1 MVTHQ
6 SSVAITIVNRAGKR
20 LLSTA
25 QRLVLSIPG
34 LSARAANTKTSRQP
48 FQRALSI
55 AAVKQNRL
63 KTPSKTIGKQ

>member
-34 LSARAANTKTSRQP
+34 LSARAANTKTSRQ
-48 FQRALSI
+48 FDQRAFSI
-55 AAVKQNRL
+55 AAVKYSRL
-63 KTPSKTIGKQ
+63 KTPSRTSGKR